1 MENNGLKAYTE
12 ELLKQGGYATEDGYG
27 LRIPQLLE
35 DVNALKPELIAKLL
49 ADEKTRAAFFK
60 QIGEA
65 TVFNERAFK
74 EFINYSSSHNSYSA
88 YLGQQIGLYLGD
100 SSLMD
105 RGEVVLNFP
114 FKDCVLEGGQST
126 EEGTDASF
134 GFDAGSKDYKE
145 TLNKRREV
153 FYNEVL
159 ARDEIDQLFAPKAF
173 THARCYDSEG
183 EHPVTDFHRDENGMI
198 TDNLL
203 IKGNNLLALHSLQKE
218 FAGRV
223 KLIYID
229 PPYNTGK
236 DGFKYNDSFS
246 HSSWL
251 SFMKNRLEIAKNLL
265 SNDGLIVL
273 SIDTS
278 RSNANGIV
286 GTPEMP
292 YLHILLD
299 EVFGRKNFI
308 GNLHWKKKKQPSFLS
323 RIAGVMESIL
333 IYAKDES
340 CVDKL
345 QLGQTSDSTKRIDNA
360 DNNISIRE
368 IPAGIR
374 FMGVDNYFI
383 KSGDYKNKT
392 MTTTFL
398 DDVVIKNGRTIN
410 SFRAKAKYRVS
421 QKEIDKFCSND
432 LMYITERCSF
442 RRFKTKEEELSGKT
456 ITDLLLDWGQNQD
469 ATDELRKLF
478 NIDNDEKAFDN
489 PKPELLIGNI
499 ILSMSEEND
508 IILDYHLGSG
518 TTAAV
523 AHKLN
528 RQYIGIEQMDY
539 IESLCLTRLQKVISG
554 EQGGISK
561 SVHWQG
567 GGTFVYLELAKKNE
581 QAMELITA
589 TRSYDELVALF
600 TTLSQRYFL
609 HYNLNVKEFEERVMR
624 EDTFKAL
631 PLERQKEIFARMLD
645 LNQMWVNRDEMND
658 EQFGL
663 TSEDIVLTDNFY
675 KQL

>member
-1 MENNGLKAYTE
+1 MVGL
-12 ELLKQGGYATEDGYG
+12 
-27 LRIPQLLE
+27 
-35 DVNALKPELIAKLL
+35 
-49 ADEKTRAAFFK
+49 
-60 QIGEA
+60 
-65 TVFNERAFK
+65 
-74 EFINYSSSHNSYSA
+74 
-88 YLGQQIGLYLGD
+88 
-100 SSLMD
+100 
-105 RGEVVLNFP
+105 
-114 FKDCVLEGGQST
+114 ST
-126 EEGTDASF
+126 
-134 GFDAGSKDYKE
+134 
-145 TLNKRREV
+145 
-153 FYNEVL
+153 
-159 ARDEIDQLFAPKAF
+159 
-173 THARCYDSEG
+173 
-183 EHPVTDFHRDENGMI
+183 
-198 TDNLL
+198 
-203 IKGNNLLALHSLQKE
+203 
-218 FAGRV
+218 
-223 KLIYID
+223 
-229 PPYNTGK
+229 
-236 DGFKYNDSFS
+236 
-246 HSSWL
+246 
-251 SFMKNRLEIAKNLL
+251 
-265 SNDGLIVL
+265 
-273 SIDTS
+273 
-278 RSNANGIV
+278 
-286 GTPEMP
+286 
-292 YLHILLD
+292 
-299 EVFGRKNFI
+299 
-308 GNLHWKKKKQPSFLS
+308 
-323 RIAGVMESIL
+323 
-333 IYAKDES
+333 
-340 CVDKL
+340 
-345 QLGQTSDSTKRIDNA
+345 
-360 DNNISIRE
+360 
-368 IPAGIR
+368 
-374 FMGVDNYFI
+374 
-383 KSGDYKNKT
+383 
-392 MTTTFL
+392 
-398 DDVVIKNGRTIN
+398 
-410 SFRAKAKYRVS
+410 RAKAKYRVS

-567 GGTFVYLELAKKNE
+567 GGSFVYLELAKKNE